1 MDYLFEK
8 GGQRISIRD
17 FSSLLNA
24 RGKGEAQGKGE
35 ASAGVVVASA
45 TGYGADASPLR
56 GLGRR
61 VGLEIGAP
69 TEKFV
74 IKINL

>member
-24 RGKGEAQGKGE
+24 RGKGEA
-35 ASAGVVVASA
+35 SAGVVVASA
-45 TGYGADASPLR
+45 TGYGADASPLWA
-56 GLGRR
+56 LGRR